1 MRDNYLQV
9 EAMKQNYIIVILYK
23 NWLLTLYNLF
33 HPIKSKAKLLGFSL

>member
-23 NWLLTLYNLF
+23 IDYLHNTIYS
-33 HPIKSKAKLLGFSL
+33 IR